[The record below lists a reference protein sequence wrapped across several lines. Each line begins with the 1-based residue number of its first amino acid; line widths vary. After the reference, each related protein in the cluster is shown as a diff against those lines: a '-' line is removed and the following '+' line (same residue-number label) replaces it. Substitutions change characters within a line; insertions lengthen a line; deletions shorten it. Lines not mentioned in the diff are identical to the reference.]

1 MIAQAGGLT
10 YRLPQRQFA
19 QQAQPAMQQQVAQ
32 QQQEGSPFDIPM
44 GEDLAYV
51 ENLTNNYY
59 TSYGRL
65 KDFTE
70 TMWKDYGIDV
80 TKPDFAQPG
89 GGLMHDTFLR
99 MDADLRMA
107 ANDLAQQKKRTEEM
121 AKLEA
126 QGKVVRGMLPTGEVY
141 DPTRML
147 ERQFVDA
154 QGRPVSAYVS
164 TDLEDRTLKAIER
177 ANQEYYTTGDAAA
190 ANAAIQPIRDEYA
203 RLIKE
208 NPYQAE
214 YYQKQLNAIMDA
226 QRKFSSGMLTADSK
240 AKFATQGEQAKYL
253 TMARKIAND
262 WKGNWTQGVTYE
274 YDPILKE
281 QVAVVT
287 PEASLML
294 GKATVD
300 GKDEVDKIVKKY
312 IRGSNGA
319 VYAVFDNPKIPRER
333 LDTMTTDEAVT
344 TVLSK
349 NPKFGG
355 EKAVTYLNQ
364 FRGTEG
370 TYDITDLYERPE
382 EYQQIVQQAQETTKD
397 LPAKQQTLAN
407 IKERV
412 KLRMPTKAPFFLPD
426 RPVSIKSLLADYP
439 EISKMIPDAR
449 IETEKDGYK
458 FTDSKGFKNIT
469 GLESG
474 SNKIYSEDEIID
486 FLAKFVGEAVNLE
499 APAQGAAKKTITQA
513 QFEKAAKAEGA
524 ITPADIAEYRKQVEA
539 QGFTIQ

>member
-10 YRLPQRQFA
+10 YNLPQRQFA
-19 QQAQPAMQQQVAQ
+19 QQQAQPVMQQEAQ
-32 QQQEGSPFDIPM
+32 PQGGSPFDIPM
-44 GEDLAYV
+44 GDDLAFV

-70 TMWKDYGIDV
+70 TMWKDYGVDV
-80 TKPDFAQPG
+80 TKPDFTQPG

-107 ANDLAQQKKRTEEM
+107 ANDLAQEKKIREEQRR
-121 AKLEA
+121 AVLEGRAVYAPGYQEEA
-126 QGKVVRGMLPTGEVY
+126 QLARTLAPMQRVIPTNLLPDVEEAVRGVSNKQYNTPQEAQRAFATLKPLIDKYTALVQT
-141 DPTRML
+141 DPTNAPFYQ
-147 ERQFVDA
+147 RQIDA
-154 QGRPVSAYVS
+154 LRQPTYSLPDFAFRQTARQLATS
-164 TDLEDRTLKAIER
+164 
-177 ANQEYYTTGDAAA
+177 QEQS
-190 ANAAIQPIRDEYA
+190 N
-203 RLIKE
+203 
-208 NPYQAE
+208 
-214 YYQKQLNAIMDA
+214 
-226 QRKFSSGMLTADSK
+226 
-240 AKFATQGEQAKYL
+240 YL
-253 TMARKIAND
+253 TMAKKIAND
-262 WKGNWTQGVTYE
+262 WKGNWTEGVTYE

-281 QVAVVT
+281 QVAVVV
-287 PEASLML
+287 PETGLML

-300 GKDEVDKIVKKY
+300 GKKEVDKIVKRYVK
-312 IRGSNGA
+312 GSDGA
-319 VYAVFDNPKIPRER
+319 VYAEFDNPKIPRER
-333 LDTMTTDEAVT
+333 LDTKTTDEAVT
-344 TVLSK
+344 TVISR

-355 EKAVTYLNQ
+355 EKAINFLNQ
-364 FRGTEG
+364 FRGTAG

-426 RPVSIKSLLADYP
+426 RPVNIKSLLADYP